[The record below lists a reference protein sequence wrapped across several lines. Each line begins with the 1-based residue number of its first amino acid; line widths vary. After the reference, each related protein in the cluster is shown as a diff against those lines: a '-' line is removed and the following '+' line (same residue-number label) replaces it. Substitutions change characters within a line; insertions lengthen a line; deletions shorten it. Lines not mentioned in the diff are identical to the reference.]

1 MKKHK
6 SIAVG
11 LYEGNTIFSWSER
24 ETFHEAI
31 EFSVPREEKRTFQG
45 GVMHEKQRR
54 GENYRI
60 GKKIKLIFFRPL
72 SIQSIEK
79 VNTDKRP

>member
-1 MKKHK
+1 MRSDTKKHK

-11 LYEGNTIFSWSER
+11 LYEGNTIFSWRER
-24 ETFHEAI
+24 ETFHEAK
-31 EFSVPREEKRTFQG
+31 EEKRTFQA